1 MKILVF
7 DTSSIISLVT
17 NNLLGTLNP
26 LKERFRGEFY
36 IPKSVEYELVDKPL
50 EGKMFKLEAMMVRR
64 AIRNKLLNVYSN
76 EINVESLLNKV
87 NSIYYEKGKPINI
100 VSKAE
105 VEALALAVNM
115 KAEAYVVDERTM
127 RLLVED
133 PEKLKLRVEEL
144 TDSLRRL
151 QAEFENFKKRRDKE
165 EQERMVYH
173 DARMIE
179 QLLPI
184 IDTFESALKHVR
196 EVSADE
202 KLINGVELIFGQ
214 LFSALEKQGLRSMD
228 VVNKPF
234 DPYKADA
241 LMQEKT
247 APEKDN
253 IVLEELQKGY
263 MFKDRVLRHAKV
275 KVGVADKSE

>member
-1 MKILVF
+1 MDNEKSNPEELDALEQAIKDASESLGF
-7 DTSSIISLVT
+7 GSKKNKSSDKNSD
-17 NNLLGTLNP
+17 
-26 LKERFRGEFY
+26 K
-36 IPKSVEYELVDKPL
+36 VDKV
-50 EGKMFKLEAMMVRR
+50 ANQVQ
-64 AIRNKLLNVYSN
+64 
-76 EINVESLLNKV
+76 
-87 NSIYYEKGKPINI
+87 
-100 VSKAE
+100 
-105 VEALALAVNM
+105 
-115 KAEAYVVDERTM
+115 
-127 RLLVED
+127 ED

>member
-36 IPKSVEYELVDKPL
+36 IQKFVEYELVDKPL

-133 PEKLKLRVEEL
+133 PEKLKRIHENKLHTKITVNNEFLREL
-144 TDSLRRL
+144 K
-151 QAEFENFKKRRDKE
+151 NFVKGVKIIRSTELVLVAYEKGMFDKYLVDHTSRRDL
-165 EQERMVYH
+165 V
-173 DARMIE
+173 
-179 QLLPI
+179 
-184 IDTFESALKHVR
+184 
-196 EVSADE
+196 
-202 KLINGVELIFGQ
+202 
-214 LFSALEKQGLRSMD
+214 
-228 VVNKPF
+228 
-234 DPYKADA
+234 DA
-241 LMQEKT
+241 LLWGLKLRGCS
-247 APEKDN
+247 
-253 IVLEELQKGY
+253 ISEEE
-263 MFKDRVLRHAKV
+263 V
-275 KVGVADKSE
+275 KILIDIETR